1 KAQTMKRSALLS
13 LFLVLVSVEAACGAG
28 RSSTAAVGSSSTST
42 TADLASSSATALTTR
57 NANTSPT
64 DPSPHFETPEAAMTY
79 LASAWNSNDVVS
91 LSHVTN
97 PDARQQLD
105 QMHAEAT
112 NLRLDHCDAN
122 PAGDYTCHFQHDYP
136 AGYSV
141 PSDALGEAVFLVG
154 PADTPGWYMTVFQG
168 CG

>member
-1 KAQTMKRSALLS
+1 
-13 LFLVLVSVEAACGAG
+13 
-28 RSSTAAVGSSSTST
+28 
-42 TADLASSSATALTTR
+42 
-57 NANTSPT
+57 
-64 DPSPHFETPEAAMTY
+64 MTY
-79 LASAWNSNDVVS
+79 LATAWNSNDLVS
-91 LSHVTN
+91 LRHVTN

-112 NLRLDHCDAN
+112 SLRLDHCDAN

-141 PSDALGEAVFLVG
+141 PPDALGEAVFLVG
-154 PADTPGWYMTVFQG
+154 PAETPGWYMTVFQG

>member
-1 KAQTMKRSALLS
+1 MKRSASLALS
-13 LFLVLVSVEAACGAG
+13 LALVSVLSACGAG
-28 RSSTAAVGSSSTST
+28 PSSTGPVGSATST
-42 TADLASSSATALTTR
+42 TVNLASSSASAPATTA
-57 NANTSPT
+57 ADTSVP
-64 DPSPHFETPEAAMTY
+64 DRPPHFDTPEAAMTY
-79 LASAWNSNDVVS
+79 LATAWNSNDLVS

-97 PDARQQLD
+97 PDAREQLD
-105 QMHAEAT
+105 QMHVEAT

-141 PSDALGEAVFLVG
+141 PADARGEAVFLVG
-154 PADTPGWYMTVFQG
+154 PADTPGWYMTVFEG